1 MVECVHECSVNTL
14 KIKAKLKKYSQC
26 IITIDNDYVIH
37 VYLHILFVFSF
48 FLSFLQIAN
57 GTKAMND
64 LHWLHSFGGHRVYC
78 EYVRIIM
85 RICFPSFS
93 RSAVDSTPPTSH
105 DMTWLRCESKTGA
118 KWLAKRKKTKWKWN
132 EKGIKEWNNLPN
144 ERSTEKWQGNQQLLT
159 ERGRAWQGVCTKDAP
174 VRGWLSG
181 EMSMR
186 RGWYISRHTW

>member
-1 MVECVHECSVNTL
+1 MNVLLTQI
-14 KIKAKLKKYSQC
+14 KIEAKLKKYSQY
-26 IITIDNDYVIH
+26 IINNDNDYDNDLCVT
-37 VYLHILFVFSF
+37 LHFICFFFFS
-48 FLSFLQIAN
+48 SFLQIAN
-57 GTKAMND
+57 STKGMND
-64 LHWLHSFGGHRVYC
+64 LHWLHSFGGHRVCC

-105 DMTWLRCESKTGA
+105 EMTWLRCESKTGA

-144 ERSTEKWQGNQQLLT
+144 ERSTEKWQGNQQLLA

-174 VRGWLSG
+174 VRGWISG
-181 EMSMR
+181 KKSMR
-186 RGWYISRHTW
+186 WGCWDISRHTW